1 MSVARSTGAF
11 VGTDEST
18 LQNIGISGTFT
29 GSEVDLFGDNAT
41 LGEAFIYV
49 VITSATGL
57 TTASIDLKFDERRL
71 TGQVYSQ
78 ESYTVNLA
86 IITGT
91 KKVPLGMRP
100 VSRFM
105 NVEVRNNDSTTAVN
119 VGVFYELFKLS

>member
-18 LQNIGISGTFT
+18 LQNIAASTTHT
-29 GSEVDLFGDNAT
+29 GSEVDLFGDNTT

-49 VITSATGL
+49 VITSNTGL
-57 TTASIDLKFDERRL
+57 STASIDLKFNPRRV

-78 ESYTVNLA
+78 ESFTVNLLT
-86 IITGT
+86 INGT
-91 KKVPLGMRP
+91 KKVPLGLRP

-105 NVEVRNNDSTTAVN
+105 NVEVRNNDGTDDVDVAVL
-119 VGVFYELFKLS
+119 YELFKMA

>member
-11 VGTDEST
+11 IGTDEST
-18 LQNIGISGTFT
+18 LQNIAASGTNT
-29 GSEVDLFGDNAT
+29 GSEVDLFGNDTT

-49 VITSATGL
+49 VITSSTGV
-57 TTASIDLKFDERRL
+57 TNASIDLKFDERRL
-71 TGQVYSQ
+71 TGQAYSQ

-86 IITGT
+86 IVNGT
-91 KKVPLGMRP
+91 KKVPLGMWP

-105 NVEVRNNDSTTAVN
+105 NVEVRNNDSTAAVN